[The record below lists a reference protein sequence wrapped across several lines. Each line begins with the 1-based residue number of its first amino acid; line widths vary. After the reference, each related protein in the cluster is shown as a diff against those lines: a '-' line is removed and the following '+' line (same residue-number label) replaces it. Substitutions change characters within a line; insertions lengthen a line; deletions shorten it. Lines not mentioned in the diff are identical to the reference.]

1 MRPITDLTIN
11 QSGPV
16 SHEPGHRARVG
27 EEVADVLLYL
37 LRLADE
43 LGIDVMEAAR
53 QPASPAPPPLRR
65 CPARPPA
72 ATGRAARRRP
82 PRPPAPGARARG
94 RRARTG

>member
-43 LGIDVMEAAR
+43 LGIDVMAAAR
-53 QPASPAPPPLRR
+53 AKFPADGFRGVAPEK
-65 CPARPPA
+65 A
-72 ATGRAARRRP
+72 
-82 PRPPAPGARARG
+82 
-94 RRARTG
+94 